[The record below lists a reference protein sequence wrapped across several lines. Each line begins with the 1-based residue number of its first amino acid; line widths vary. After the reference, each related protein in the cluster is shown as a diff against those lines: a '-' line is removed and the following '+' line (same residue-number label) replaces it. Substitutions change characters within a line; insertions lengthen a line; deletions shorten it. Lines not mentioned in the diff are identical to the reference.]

1 MARYPVGF
9 HANETS
15 GCRSSGVAQ
24 HDSKLM
30 IGFSDL
36 KTIVQ
41 WNKKCRQKYLATK
54 TIVEYKYLP
63 VVNISI
69 TVNRPPGILIL
80 LEQNLFS
87 VNDKMVLIK
96 ISENKV

>member
-41 WNKKCRQKYLATK
+41 
-54 TIVEYKYLP
+54 
-63 VVNISI
+63 
-69 TVNRPPGILIL
+69 
-80 LEQNLFS
+80 
-87 VNDKMVLIK
+87 
-96 ISENKV
+96 